1 MKKYL
6 FFLLTLVVASFTFVS
21 CSDDDDDNQYNSAIV
36 GTWKITEVKTSQSGS
51 YIEWPF
57 QTTYASFKSDGTY
70 YGSGYFGTGSG
81 TWSIKGNKVN
91 TYVGGVLYAS
101 YEIISVTST
110 TSELKMSMGSDA
122 IWIKCKKV

>member
-21 CSDDDDDNQYNSAIV
+21 CSDDDDDNQYDSAIV

-70 YGSGYFGTGSG
+70 YGSGYFGT
-81 TWSIKGNKVN
+81 
-91 TYVGGVLYAS
+91 
-101 YEIISVTST
+101 
-110 TSELKMSMGSDA
+110 
-122 IWIKCKKV
+122 